1 MAATLSGIVLLAYVV
16 CIVTRVAMMRRRGI
30 RAVTHAPFDRSDVGL
45 PAFLIILIYA
55 VLAKPLGLPMWD
67 PLVQTLWKSNV
78 IGWVGLGLS
87 VLALVGFIF
96 TLVSFG
102 DSLRIGIEDKSP
114 PALITGGMFALTRNP
129 IYLCFL
135 TLLLGLVLVHRNI
148 LMIAAAVFFAAMIH
162 RQILK
167 EEAFCKKNY
176 GEEYEDYCEKVRRYI

>member
-1 MAATLSGIVLLAYVV
+1 
-16 CIVTRVAMMRRRGI
+16 MMRRRGI

-45 PAFLIILIYA
+45 PAFLIILVYA

-78 IGWVGLGLS
+78 IGWVGFALC
-87 VLALVGFIF
+87 VLALVLFIL

-102 DSLRIGIEDKSP
+102 DSLRIGIDDKSP
-114 PALITGGMFALTRNP
+114 PVLITDGMFALTRNP

-135 TLLLGLVLVHRNI
+135 TLLLGLVLIHRNI
-148 LMIAAAVFFAAMIH
+148 LMVVAAVFFAAMIH
-162 RQILK
+162 RQILR

-176 GEEYEDYCEKVRRYI
+176 GEDYYAYCAKVRRYI